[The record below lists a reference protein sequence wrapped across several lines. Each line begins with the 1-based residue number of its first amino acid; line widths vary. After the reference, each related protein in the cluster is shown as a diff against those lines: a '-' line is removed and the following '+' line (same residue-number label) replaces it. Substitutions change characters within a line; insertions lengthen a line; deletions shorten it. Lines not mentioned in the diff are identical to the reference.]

1 MKKIFLTALCIC
13 LSTLFL
19 STNAMTEATKLT
31 PEAVGKMIQQNT
43 GLPASVVNMTTEEFL
58 NLTPK
63 KVKAMTGEK
72 LSFKETIALK
82 TAQKTIKKELSDAEG
97 TGEGGKKKPNGS
109 PVAGD
114 FPWRT
119 GYSPLLSGLHYLRHH
134 PAADRRWLRRLGPID
149 LIRIITGDLKPAD
162 GSEYDPK
169 L

>member
-63 KVKAMTGEK
+63 
-72 LSFKETIALK
+72 
-82 TAQKTIKKELSDAEG
+82 
-97 TGEGGKKKPNGS
+97 
-109 PVAGD
+109 
-114 FPWRT
+114 R
-119 GYSPLLSGLHYLRHH
+119 
-134 PAADRRWLRRLGPID
+134 
-149 LIRIITGDLKPAD
+149 
-162 GSEYDPK
+162 
-169 L
+169 